1 MRRAASQRSRSAPT
15 SRVAAQNNIKSEQSV
30 IDRLNRT
37 NQALVAELGVD
48 HRNARASTQARRGA
62 LRVDAQIDVMIR
74 KVEEK
79 KIGLDE
85 LDRKV
90 RDLEKSIFCL
100 RRVRGGQSASHENTK
115 NIERQVKVLE
125 GRLANKLSKCNTI
138 VEENRALRRQIDERR
153 RQRATYDI
161 IFRNVSA
168 SIVDMT
174 RRSAEVLAHPAF
186 AERDALKRKMSELEA
201 TAERENDEFERAWRG
216 HQDSLEWHL
225 VRDLDLD
232 KLRDQFAEEAATE
245 AAGGSGDV
253 GAEESKAPTFAEVLH
268 RIRPGMSTTELNQ
281 LVASVE
287 ESLGSIAS
295 LKAASHEL
303 AAETRREAEVVA
315 TLEARYEALKS
326 EHSTVSHAASTASHE
341 QRRQRVQEG
350 LAALVGALAPT
361 DDAEEGSRVVLDV
374 LRSVESDAK
383 RWIGGRRAS

>member
-1 MRRAASQRSRSAPT
+1 
-15 SRVAAQNNIKSEQSV
+15 VAAQNNIRSEQSV

-48 HRNARASTQARRGA
+48 HRNARASNQARRGA
-62 LRVDAQIDVMIR
+62 LHVDAQIDVMIR

-79 KIGLDE
+79 KIDLEE
-85 LDRKV
+85 LDHKV

-100 RRVRGGQSASHENTK
+100 RRVRGGQSASQENTK

-138 VEENRALRRQIDERR
+138 VEENRGLRRQIDERR

-168 SIVDMT
+168 SIVDT
-174 RRSAEVLAHPAF
+174 KRRTAEVLAHPAF
-186 AERDALKRKMSELEA
+186 AEREALKRQMSELEA

-225 VRDLDLD
+225 VRDVDLD
-232 KLRDQFAEEAATE
+232 KLRDQFAKEAAAE
-245 AAGGSGDV
+245 AAGGSGDEGAAGESQAAAAAAAPAAV
-253 GAEESKAPTFAEVLH
+253 GFAEVLH
-268 RIRPGMSTTELNQ
+268 RIRPGMSAAELNQ

-287 ESLGSIAS
+287 ESLGAIAA
-295 LKAASHEL
+295 LKAASQEL
-303 AAETRREAEVVA
+303 AAETRREAEAVA
-315 TLEARYEALKS
+315 TLEERYEVLKS

-341 QRRQRVQEG
+341 QRRKRVQEG
-350 LAALVGALAPT
+350 LAALVAALAPT

-374 LRSVESDAK
+374 LRTVEGDAK
-383 RWIGGRRAS
+383 RWIVGRAS